1 MSVEKPTQP
10 TSSTAK
16 SSCELKTDKDYQNGR
31 PFSDDKIALLRSK
44 PTPLNF

>member
-1 MSVEKPTQP
+1 MSGEKTTQP
-10 TSSTAK
+10 ISSTAR

-44 PTPLNF
+44 TTPLNF